1 MFNRII
7 AILVLFSTILQA
19 GCAGQGFYVAAQD
32 TRNPQNFIQ
41 IAGRV
46 PTQPALCV
54 EENGDIYKVFCQ
66 SGQLNMR
73 KVDGNRQYACV
84 QQNGSVSAPIK
95 PWVPHLTREACPM
108 GVVGQ
113 KNQNQFGN
121 GNNNGNV
128 GGVVLDSL
136 SQYCMPNGC
145 SKNQYGHWVRN

>member
-1 MFNRII
+1 MNRII
-7 AILVLFSTILQA
+7 SALVLLSTILLA

-108 GVVGQ
+108 GVVDQ
-113 KNQNQFGN
+113 KNQNQNYYNQSGGGISPQGLFPYGMKTDCPQIPVGN
-121 GNNNGNV
+121 G
-128 GGVVLDSL
+128 LARC
-136 SQYCMPNGC
+136 Q
-145 SKNQYGHWVRN
+145 